1 MRVNAQPDPK
11 DMSLTTATD
20 EAPRLDTPIK
30 IGTRG
35 SELALW
41 QAHHVRDELRRHWG
55 EQLVVELVLISTE
68 GDRILDRPLNQ
79 IGGKG
84 LFVNAIE
91 EQLVSGAVD
100 LAVHSMKDLP
110 GHLAPGLAVVCTP
123 PREDPRDAL
132 VLGPTLRARLG
143 KGATLAELPPGTVLG
158 TTSLRRTAL
167 ARRQNPGLAVR
178 SLRGN
183 VPTRLRKLAAGE
195 YDAILLATAGLVRL
209 GLAEEIDAR
218 LDPESFCPAACQ
230 GILALECRE
239 GDVNVRRLVAP
250 LGDADAAVMA
260 AASRVVG
267 GAFAVENG
275 NATPAAVSGAMRSG
289 QECVVRIHGVKNMN
303 LIEQLEQEEIARLG
317 KVIPVFAPGDT
328 VVVQVKVREGTREP
342 VFRLS
347 TACGA

>member
-1 MRVNAQPDPK
+1 
-11 DMSLTTATD
+11 MSLTTANPT
-20 EAPRLDTPIK
+20 APRLDTPIK

-132 VLGPTLRARLG
+132 VLGPSLRTQLG
-143 KGATLAELPPGTVLG
+143 KGATLADLPAGTVLG

-167 ARRQNPGLAVR
+167 ARRQNPGLVVR

-195 YDAILLATAGLVRL
+195 YDAILLAAAGLVRL
-209 GLAEEIDAR
+209 GLADEIDAR

-239 GDVNVRRLVAP
+239 HDANVRLLVAP

-260 AASRVVG
+260 TAERAFLARLDGGCQVPMGCHATLQDDARLHLRGVVADPAGRPVFTATREGSRDEAAQLGRGLAELLLQLGADEVLAAHRVVG
-267 GAFAVENG
+267 
-275 NATPAAVSGAMRSG
+275 
-289 QECVVRIHGVKNMN
+289 
-303 LIEQLEQEEIARLG
+303 
-317 KVIPVFAPGDT
+317 
-328 VVVQVKVREGTREP
+328 
-342 VFRLS
+342 
-347 TACGA
+347 

>member
-1 MRVNAQPDPK
+1 
-11 DMSLTTATD
+11 MSLTTATP

-110 GHLAPGLAVVCTP
+110 GHLAAGLAVVCTP

-132 VLGPTLRARLG
+132 VLGPTLRGKLG
-143 KGATLAELPPGTVLG
+143 AGVTLADLPPGTVLG

-167 ARRQNPGLAVR
+167 ARRQNPGLEVR

-209 GLAEEIDAR
+209 GLGDQIDAR

-239 GDVNVRRLVAP
+239 ADTRIRQLVAP

-260 AASRVVG
+260 AAERAFLARLDGGCQVPMGCHATLQAGERLHLRGVVADPAG
-267 GAFAVENG
+267 RPVFTATREGPRAEAAQLGRGLAELLLQLGADEVLA
-275 NATPAAVSGAMRSG
+275 AHRTPA
-289 QECVVRIHGVKNMN
+289 
-303 LIEQLEQEEIARLG
+303 
-317 KVIPVFAPGDT
+317 
-328 VVVQVKVREGTREP
+328 
-342 VFRLS
+342 
-347 TACGA
+347 

>member
-132 VLGPTLRARLG
+132 VLAPALRDAAGAARQGRDAGRPAAGDGARDDQPAAHGAGPPA
-143 KGATLAELPPGTVLG
+143 KPG
-158 TTSLRRTAL
+158 
-167 ARRQNPGLAVR
+167 ARRP
-178 SLRGN
+178 
-183 VPTRLRKLAAGE
+183 LAARQRA
-195 YDAILLATAGLVRL
+195 DAPAQAGGWRVRRDLAGGRGAVRL

-239 GDVNVRRLVAP
+239 TTMRVRRLVAP

-260 AASRVVG
+260 AAER
-267 GAFAVENG
+267 AF
-275 NATPAAVSGAMRSG
+275 
-289 QECVVRIHGVKNMN
+289 
-303 LIEQLEQEEIARLG
+303 LARLDG
-317 KVIPVFAPGDT
+317 GCQVPMGCHATLQADDRLHLRGVVADPAGRPVFTAT
-328 VVVQVKVREGTREP
+328 REGPRGEAAQLG
-342 VFRLS
+342 RGL
-347 TACGA
+347 AELLLQLGADEVLAAHRVPG

>member
-1 MRVNAQPDPK
+1 
-11 DMSLTTATD
+11 MSLTTATP

-143 KGATLAELPPGTVLG
+143 AGVTLADLPPGTVLG

-167 ARRQNPGLAVR
+167 ARRQNPGLEVR

-209 GLAEEIDAR
+209 GLGEQIDAR

-239 GDVNVRRLVAP
+239 DDTRIRQLVAP

-260 AASRVVG
+260 AAER
-267 GAFAVENG
+267 AF
-275 NATPAAVSGAMRSG
+275 
-289 QECVVRIHGVKNMN
+289 
-303 LIEQLEQEEIARLG
+303 LARLDG
-317 KVIPVFAPGDT
+317 GCQVPMGCHATLQAGERLHLRGVVADPAGRPVFTAT
-328 VVVQVKVREGTREP
+328 REGPRVEAAQLGRGLAELLLQLGADE
-342 VFRLS
+342 VL
-347 TACGA
+347 TAHRTPG